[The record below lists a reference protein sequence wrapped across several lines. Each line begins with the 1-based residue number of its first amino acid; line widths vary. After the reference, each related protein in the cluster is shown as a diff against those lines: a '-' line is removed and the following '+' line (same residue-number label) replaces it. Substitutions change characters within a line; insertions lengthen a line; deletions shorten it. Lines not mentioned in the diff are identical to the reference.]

1 MAKAKNNATLTTVS
15 PARLSWAMASAI
27 LAIFVV
33 ASATGLLGSYSF
45 LGAYFGGVALV
56 IFARLLSKMKLP
68 KLAVTSLLLSV
79 ILVVVILVLAVASNM
94 PSIALSTPTS
104 DNALA
109 LAVVLLIWVQ
119 QAVSILLIIGL
130 IVYVVRIGRA
140 RRAAVGE

>member
-27 LAIFVV
+27 LAIFVI
-33 ASATGLLGSYSF
+33 ASATGLLGSYNF

-68 KLAVTSLLLSV
+68 KLALSSLILSV

-130 IVYVVRIGRA
+130 IIYVVRIGRA

>member
-27 LAIFVV
+27 LAIFVI
-33 ASATGLLGSYSF
+33 ASATGLLGSYNF

-68 KLAVTSLLLSV
+68 KLAVTSLFLSV

-130 IVYVVRIGRA
+130 IIYVVRIGRA

>member
-1 MAKAKNNATLTTVS
+1 MPKEKKPAPSTTVS

-27 LAIFVV
+27 LAIFVI
-33 ASATGLLGSYSF
+33 ASATGLLGSYNF
-45 LGAYFGGVALV
+45 LGAYLGGVVLV
-56 IFARLLSKMKLP
+56 IFARLFSKMKLP
-68 KLAVTSLLLSV
+68 KLALSSLILSV
-79 ILVVVILVLAVASNM
+79 ILVAVILVLAVASNM
-94 PSIALSTPTS
+94 PTIALATPTS

-130 IVYVVRIGRA
+130 IMYVVRIGRA

>member
-33 ASATGLLGSYSF
+33 ASATGLLGSYNF
-45 LGAYFGGVALV
+45 LGAYLGGVVLV
-56 IFARLLSKMKLP
+56 IFARLFSKMKLP
-68 KLAVTSLLLSV
+68 KLALSSLLLSV
-79 ILVVVILVLAVASNM
+79 ILVAVILVLAVASNM

-130 IVYVVRIGRA
+130 IIYVVRIGRA

>member
-1 MAKAKNNATLTTVS
+1 MAKAKKTAPATTVS

-33 ASATGLLGSYSF
+33 ASATGLLGSYNF
-45 LGAYFGGVALV
+45 LGAYLGGVALV

-104 DNALA
+104 DNALG
-109 LAVVLLIWVQ
+109 LAIVLLLWVQ
-119 QAVSILLIIGL
+119 HAVSILLIIGL
-130 IVYVVRIGRA
+130 VMYVVRLVRA
-140 RRAAVGE
+140 RGAAVGE